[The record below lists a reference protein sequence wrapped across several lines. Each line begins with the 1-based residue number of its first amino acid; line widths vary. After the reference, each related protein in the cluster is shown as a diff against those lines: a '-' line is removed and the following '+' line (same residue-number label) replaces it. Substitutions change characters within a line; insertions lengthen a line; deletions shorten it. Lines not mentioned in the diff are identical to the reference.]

1 MPIKTK
7 LVSIIERAQV
17 LKSSDIH
24 FILKDDQ
31 MLVQFRTGVLMIPHE
46 TISISLYHQLLSYIK
61 FQAALTLTHP
71 RQPQ

>member
-46 TISISLYHQLLSYIK
+46 TISISLY
-61 FQAALTLTHP
+61 
-71 RQPQ
+71 